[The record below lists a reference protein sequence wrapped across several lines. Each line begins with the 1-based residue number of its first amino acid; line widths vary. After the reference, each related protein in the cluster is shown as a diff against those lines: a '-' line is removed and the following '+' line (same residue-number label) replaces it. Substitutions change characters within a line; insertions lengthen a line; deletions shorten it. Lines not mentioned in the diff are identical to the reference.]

1 MSMVDTSFRQGNQPP
16 DLLWIDQ
23 LTQELLLTVQ
33 AFQRLRVA
41 LGNKFLQGK
50 S

>member
-1 MSMVDTSFRQGNQPP
+1 MTFQDPEVQWI
-16 DLLWIDQ
+16 DLLA
-23 LTQELLLTVQ
+23 QEILFTVQ